1 MFKIID
7 RYILKNFLKNMIIG
21 ILGSLLIFFSK
32 ELLKII
38 YQLTSGNINFYE
50 AQLVALHT
58 LPSIVSFDMMH
69 LATIFGSLLTM
80 SNLNNNLELIAL
92 KTSGIRFKRI
102 IIAPLIFTFIFSV
115 FLAFF
120 TEYISVVATKR
131 AGTVWNRI
139 RGFSS
144 LKIKRDI
151 YFRSKNNY
159 FVRIEKAN
167 GYNSTVENIQII
179 FPDEKFS
186 KANKIL
192 SARSGKYNKDE
203 KKWLLEDLS
212 LVDNENDT
220 TLFYKEY
227 EIELV
232 ESIDDFLRASFPKEE
247 MQKQLS
253 LAEIKENIN
262 FLKSSGGNFNLLLT
276 HLHHRRIAYP
286 FAVFVMTIIGLSL
299 VTGFSRGGKG
309 LSIVLGVLIGFSY
322 YVVVEIAFAF
332 GLGKIVP
339 VILSAWIPNF
349 LFLIFGLYF
358 FRKAEY

>member
-69 LATIFGSLLTM
+69 LATVFGSLLTM
-80 SNLNNNLELIAL
+80 ADLNSNLELIAL
-92 KTSGIRFKRI
+92 KTSGIKFRRI
-102 IIAPLIFTFIFSV
+102 IIAPLIFTFVFSG

-120 TEYISVVATKR
+120 TEYISVAATKK

-151 YFRSKNNY
+151 YFKSKNNY

-167 GYNSTVENIQII
+167 GYNNIVENIQIV
-179 FPDEKFS
+179 FPNETFS
-186 KANKIL
+186 KANKIFSAK
-192 SARSGKYNKDE
+192 SARYNRDNQR
-203 KKWLLEDLS
+203 WVLENLS
-212 LVDNENDT
+212 LIDVENNST
-220 TLFYKEY
+220 TFLKEY
-227 EIELV
+227 EIDLV
-232 ESIDDFLRASFPKEE
+232 ESIDDFLRVSFPKEE

-253 LAEIKENIN
+253 LAEIKENIK

-332 GLGKIVP
+332 GLGKIIP
-339 VILSAWIPNF
+339 VILSAWVPNF

-358 FRKAEY
+358 FKKAEY